1 MIKEYGSAT
10 KSFLKT
16 REYKDASDDLKSLY
30 NKSKLWDKFLVNSE
44 SLGFSYSQI
53 YFVKNLFKH
62 YSVNNPEMLQWL
74 LLHIL
79 YQYDI
84 GHLRT
89 SIKSINEDILMW
101 YSEDNPYFNIEDFI
115 SSIDLLIEENPTV
128 FGSIGTPFIVKD
140 NAIYINR
147 IEKYENSFLELLSDR
162 LNLKSDNCPNINKI
176 KESLEERLSYPLEGD
191 RLEAIKKAVS
201 NNFLIV
207 SGGPGTGKTTTVIS
221 IIRALNR
228 VGLKH
233 ILLAAPTG
241 RAAKRVTESINS
253 QLNDE
258 DNINTEAYTLHK
270 LLGIIPNRNKPRFN
284 KERKL
289 PCDAVIIDEASMVDI
304 HMMYRLFDALDP
316 KTKLILV
323 GDKDQLPS
331 VEAGALLGDFLYN
344 SDKINHKMNKLIV
357 ILKKFYRSNKT
368 IIDLATL
375 VIQGNV
381 IGVLEYIGN
390 ERDEITYSIVP
401 QFDQLISSIK
411 EEYFVD
417 NKPFNI
423 GITQYKTV
431 KDQIDNIFSIY
442 KNFTVLTPSRKG
454 LYGTY
459 SLNNQLRNQ
468 FSNGSRGF
476 YHGEPIM
483 ITRNDYINKL
493 FNGDRGVI
501 LEFNSSL
508 YGFFEEEDD
517 YKIVSITKLVDYE
530 TSYVGTV
537 HKSQGSEFNKAM
549 IIIPEGSE
557 RLLTRE
563 ILYTALTRAKDKVVL
578 YSNEEEIR
586 KAVSKKIVRHSG
598 IRDFLVQEKSP
609 T

>member
-10 KSFLKT
+10 KSFLKN
-16 REYKDASDDLKSLY
+16 RDYKNASDDLKSLY
-30 NKSKLWDKFLVNSE
+30 NKSKNWDRFLVISE

-53 YFVKNLFKH
+53 YFVKNLFKF
-62 YSVNNPEMLQWL
+62 YSVKNSEMLQWL
-74 LLHIL
+74 LLHVL
-79 YQYDI
+79 YQYDM

-89 SIKSINEDILMW
+89 SLDSISEDILMW
-101 YSEDNPYFNIEDFI
+101 YSIDNPPFDIEEFI
-115 SSIDLLIEENPTV
+115 SSINELVEENSEI
-128 FGSIGTPFIVKD
+128 FGDSGTPFIIKD
-140 NAIYINR
+140 NSIYINR
-147 IEKYENSFLELLSDR
+147 IEKYEKSFLQLLSER
-162 LNLKSDNCPNINKI
+162 LNFKSCNVYDLDMI
-176 KESLEERLSYPLEGD
+176 KENLESQLAYPLEGD
-191 RLEAIKKAVS
+191 RLSAINKAVT

-221 IIRALNR
+221 IIRALTKI
-228 VGLKH
+228 GLKH

-253 QLNDE
+253 QLNEME
-258 DNINTEAYTLHK
+258 DINTEAYTLHK
-270 LLGIIPNRNKPRFN
+270 LLGIFPNSSKSRFN
-284 KERKL
+284 KDRKL

-304 HMMYRLFDALDP
+304 HMMYRLFDALEP

-344 SDKINHKMNKLIV
+344 SECNNHKMNDLIV
-357 ILKKFYRSNKT
+357 ILKNFYRSNKV

-375 VIQGNV
+375 VINGD
-381 IGVLEYIGN
+381 ITGVLEYLS
-390 ERDEITYSIVP
+390 DEKKEISYSVIP
-401 QFDQLISSIK
+401 PFETLINIIK
-411 EEYFVD
+411 TQYHIK
-417 NKPFNI
+417 NKPFQA
-423 GITQYKTV
+423 GITEYKSV
-431 KDQIDNIFSIY
+431 KDDIDKIFGIY
-442 KNFTVLTPSRKG
+442 KSFTVLTPSRKG

-459 SLNNQLRNQ
+459 SLNNQLRIQ
-468 FSNGSRGF
+468 FSTDNREF
-476 YHGEPIM
+476 YHGQPIM

-493 FNGDRGVI
+493 FNGDRGVV

-508 YGFFEEEDD
+508 YGFFEDRND

-563 ILYTALTRAKDKVVL
+563 ILYTALTRAKDKVIL

-598 IRDFLVQEKSP
+598 IREFLI
-609 T
+609 